1 MGKKKAKKPKTPD
14 YAALAEQ
21 QAGLNQEAMNQQTI
35 ANRPNQVNPSGSQT
49 WSVDPDTGQWTQTVE
64 LSPELQAMQDQMRGI
79 QYNALNTY
87 GDVAGTPLDTS
98 WMSAYGTNDLGE
110 IDPSQFQAWGQVP
123 GTEGLEN
130 WGQLNDPS
138 QAFADPSQLQAGFG
152 GVKEVQDA
160 MMGMLRPGLDQ
171 RRAAETQ
178 RLKSQGLT
186 EGSRAWQTAMQGLDT
201 GENEA
206 ANRAMLSGVSAYN
219 DVFGRQ
225 LQQQQLMNQTRGQQ
239 FGENLSAANYANA
252 LRGRQLGEQFDL
264 SNYANQ
270 LRGLQGE
277 EAAGLQDQQIQ
288 AGDYYNRLRQQQMN
302 EELTKRQLPMQEM
315 QAISQFT
322 NAMNPTFNPF
332 TNAGNAGAA
341 DMMGA
346 ANQKYTADMN
356 AYNAQA
362 AANAGAAGNIGKLVG
377 SVAGS
382 FFGPLGTAAGG
393 ALGGMLGGAVGGPG
407 PSTFSAYDP
416 SGYGMNP
423 NNIYGQVRGGQ

>member
-14 YAALAEQ
+14 YAGLAEQ
-21 QAGLNQEAMNQQTI
+21 QAGLNQEAMNQQTV
-35 ANRPNQVNPSGSQT
+35 ANRPNQINPSGSQT
-49 WSVDPDTGQWTQTVE
+49 WSVDPTTGQWTQTVE
-64 LSPELQAMQDQMRGI
+64 LSPELQAMQDQMRGV

-98 WMSAYGTNDLGE
+98 WMSAYGSNDLGE
-110 IDPSQFQAWGQVP
+110 IDPSQWQDWGGVP
-123 GTEGLEN
+123 STEGMQD
-130 WGQLNDPS
+130 WGQLDMS
-138 QAFADPSQLQAGFG
+138 GAQGFADPSQLNAGFG
-152 GVKEVQDA
+152 GVKEVQQA
-160 MMGMLRPGLDQ
+160 MMGMLQPGLDQ

-186 EGSRAWQTAMQGLDT
+186 EGSRAWQTAMQGLSS

-225 LQQQQLMNQTRGQQ
+225 LQQQQLMNATRGQQ
-239 FGENLSAANYANA
+239 FGEQLGAANYANA

-264 SNYANQ
+264 GNYANQ
-270 LRGLQGE
+270 LRGLQGA
-277 EAAGLQDQQIQ
+277 EAEGLQDQGIQ
-288 AGDYYNRLRQQQMN
+288 TGDYYNRLRQQQMN

-341 DMMGA
+341 DIMGA
-346 ANQKYTADMN
+346 ANQKYQADMN

-362 AANAGAAGNIGKLVG
+362 AANSAITGNIGKLVG

-393 ALGGMLGGAVGGPG
+393 ALGGMLGGAASGGG
-407 PSTFSAYDP
+407 AQTPSYMWQPDANGSLMP
-416 SGYGMNP
+416 
-423 NNIYGQVRGGQ
+423 VLK